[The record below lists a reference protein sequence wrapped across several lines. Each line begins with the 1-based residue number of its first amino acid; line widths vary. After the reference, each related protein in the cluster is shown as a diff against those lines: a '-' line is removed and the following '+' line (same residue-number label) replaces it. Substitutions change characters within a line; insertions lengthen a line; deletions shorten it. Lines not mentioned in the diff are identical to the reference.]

1 MRKNERLADGTE
13 RLIIRNTRNFTYN
26 GRKYYI
32 ADLDLADRERT
43 RMKYMITEVIDG
55 KYTIMH
61 NCIDWELPKF
71 KTLKDA
77 MRYVRDTDSF
87 LREL

>member
-13 RLIIRNTRNFTYN
+13 RLIIRNTRSFTYN

-32 ADLDLADRERT
+32 ADLDSKNIQST
-43 RMKYMITEVIDG
+43 GMKYFITQVIDG
-55 KYTIMH
+55 TYKIMY
-61 NCIDWELPKF
+61 NCINWELPKF

-77 MRYVRDTDSF
+77 MRYVRDYDSF
-87 LREL
+87 LKEL